1 MPKSSTLGQKVITVP
16 LIKCAYK
23 VKNNSCL
30 FERLC
35 RYRGMAFFNFK
46 YLVLGIVTFLYY
58 ASKEIETLKRKYL
71 QNIAAVF
78 VSNKRIRLTA
88 SVLSALL
95 APVTFC
101 EKPNMPVCSPWGERE
116 GLAQNTHGTHIALRL
131 SIRLLG
137 VDEPCLRQHMRI
149 LVFRK
154 TDPAV

>member
-1 MPKSSTLGQKVITVP
+1 
-16 LIKCAYK
+16 
-23 VKNNSCL
+23 
-30 FERLC
+30 
-35 RYRGMAFFNFK
+35 MAFFNFK

-101 EKPNMPVCSPWGERE
+101 EKPNMPVCSP
-116 GLAQNTHGTHIALRL
+116 
-131 SIRLLG
+131 
-137 VDEPCLRQHMRI
+137 
-149 LVFRK
+149 
-154 TDPAV
+154 